1 MFGIHLDN
9 QSGIFSTFSGSML
22 KIIFGLCNLN
32 NENTYKFKNRYFTK
46 KFSKFLIGSFTFLLF
61 SSLYQSKK
69 INEKKVKLNDHVW
82 LLNEDD

>member
-1 MFGIHLDN
+1 M
-9 QSGIFSTFSGSML
+9 
-22 KIIFGLCNLN
+22 KIKN
-32 NENTYKFKNRYFTK
+32 FKKKIDISRR

-61 SSLYQSKK
+61 SNLYQSKK